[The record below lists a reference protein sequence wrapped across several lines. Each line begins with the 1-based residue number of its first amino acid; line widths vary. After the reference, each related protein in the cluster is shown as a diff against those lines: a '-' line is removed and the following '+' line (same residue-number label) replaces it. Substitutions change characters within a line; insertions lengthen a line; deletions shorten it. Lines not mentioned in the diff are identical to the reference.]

1 MAGKRFW
8 DDIWRNHPLDLEPH
22 DPALVAMA
30 AATFDEC
37 ERYRSHMMAHGDI
50 LTEPMFSASGKV
62 VGSKQVPKPAV
73 RMLREAEKQLER
85 WLIASASRR
94 RLAPASSWHRWR
106 R

>member
-1 MAGKRFW
+1 
-8 DDIWRNHPLDLEPH
+8 
-22 DPALVAMA
+22 MA
-30 AATFDEC
+30 ARDVDEC
-37 ERYRSHMMAHGDI
+37 DRYRHHIREHGAMLSEPL
-50 LTEPMFSASGKV
+50 LTSSGRV